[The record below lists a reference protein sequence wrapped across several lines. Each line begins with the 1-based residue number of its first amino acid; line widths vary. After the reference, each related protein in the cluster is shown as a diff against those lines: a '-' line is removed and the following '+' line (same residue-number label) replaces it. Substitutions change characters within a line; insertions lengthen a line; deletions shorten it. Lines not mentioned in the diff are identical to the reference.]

1 MQRSQRPLFSV
12 PGLILAGFLI
22 ALSLQILTHQLLRQE
37 YRADYR
43 ELTKPYSEGT
53 YRGLSMGSEQLISYL
68 LSLRLQLHDNQAGR
82 HIRYDFIDYD
92 LLIEWLGRIQQINP
106 ASEYPMLLASRIY
119 SQTPDKSQMRK
130 ILRFINDSFSINPQ
144 LFWRNQA
151 EATVIAKHRLGDLE
165 FALDMAEKLFRLP
178 GSVDIPHWAR
188 DMHFLLLADLNE
200 FQTTIIIIQ
209 SLLQSNAVK
218 DPDEIRFLKQKLSEF
233 QQKLSKSERKKL
245 QEQNPG
251 N

>member
-1 MQRSQRPLFSV
+1 MQRSYRPLLSV
-12 PGLILAGFLI
+12 PWLLLVIFMLV
-22 ALSLQILTHQLLRQE
+22 LSLQILSHQLVGQE
-37 YRADYR
+37 YGVEYK
-43 ELTKPYSEGT
+43 ELAKPFSEST

-92 LLIEWLGRIQQINP
+92 LLIGWLKTIQQINS

-130 ILRFINDSFSINPQ
+130 ILKYINDSFLINPE

-151 EATVIAKHRLGDLE
+151 EATVIAKHRLGDLQL
-165 FALDMAEKLFRLP
+165 ALDMAEKLFRLP
-178 GSVDIPHWAR
+178 ASLEIPQWAR

-200 FQTTIIIIQ
+200 FETTIIIIK
-209 SLLQSNAVK
+209 SILESDTVK
-218 DPDEIRFLKQKLSEF
+218 DPDQIRFLKQKLSEF
-233 QQKLSKSERKKL
+233 QQKLSKFERKELLERKA
-245 QEQNPG
+245 G